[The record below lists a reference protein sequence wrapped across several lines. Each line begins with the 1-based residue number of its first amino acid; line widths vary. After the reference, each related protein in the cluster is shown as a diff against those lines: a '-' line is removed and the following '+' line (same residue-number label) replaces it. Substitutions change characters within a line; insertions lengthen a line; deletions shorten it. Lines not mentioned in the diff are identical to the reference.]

1 MGEMQRICGTVLT
14 LLPGLLA
21 AQQSAGAE
29 LWRLAATTLPIPPAL
44 ATGGAAAFWN
54 PAQPAGPEH
63 GSVAFEA
70 IETSPEVGA
79 QGVLLTARARVT
91 PIGGVGL
98 VYGRMSIGDLVRT
111 SLSPDP
117 DPGGI
122 PYYTQTIGVNW
133 STTAAATTVG
143 ATLAYQDT
151 QLDATRADRWTLDVG
166 ASRAISDWARVAAAT
181 HFFSRFAAN
190 DPAQDLYA
198 GAELRVWH
206 GALWEGGTT
215 GAIRARYGMAF
226 AHGFTADHQFGAAFE
241 VGNVFAADFVV
252 VREGSY
258 GDAGWRPVAGM
269 RVTIGRYRLTF
280 ARDAALN
287 DVGAAYRAARDALA
301 QWLAARGEPAYRAK
315 QIVPRLWQ
323 RPAASWDDAS
333 DLPTGL
339 RRGLAE
345 AFPLRRLELAARQL
359 SRDGTEK
366 YLWSLGAGEAIE
378 SVLIPEGRRRT
389 LCISSQEEIGRASCR
404 E

>member
-122 PYYTQTIGVNW
+122 PYYTQTDRK
-133 STTAAATTVG
+133 STRLNSSHLGISYAVFC
-143 ATLAYQDT
+143 LKKKKKNQ
-151 QLDATRADRWTLDVG
+151 QKKKILDDKNTR
-166 ASRAISDWARVAAAT
+166 
-181 HFFSRFAAN
+181 
-190 DPAQDLYA
+190 Q
-198 GAELRVWH
+198 
-206 GALWEGGTT
+206 
-215 GAIRARYGMAF
+215 
-226 AHGFTADHQFGAAFE
+226 Q
-241 VGNVFAADFVV
+241 
-252 VREGSY
+252 
-258 GDAGWRPVAGM
+258 
-269 RVTIGRYRLTF
+269 YR
-280 ARDAALN
+280 
-287 DVGAAYRAARDALA
+287 
-301 QWLAARGEPAYRAK
+301 
-315 QIVPRLWQ
+315 
-323 RPAASWDDAS
+323 
-333 DLPTGL
+333 
-339 RRGLAE
+339 
-345 AFPLRRLELAARQL
+345 
-359 SRDGTEK
+359 
-366 YLWSLGAGEAIE
+366 
-378 SVLIPEGRRRT
+378 
-389 LCISSQEEIGRASCR
+389 
-404 E
+404 